1 MAYAT
6 IISQFLSAALV
17 LAVLTMDDGGYR
29 LVWKDLS
36 VDKKTLKQILSIG
49 LPAGLQQ
56 SLTSFSNVYVQSYIN
71 YFAPPAWPD
80 GAVIRRSTSLSSC
93 RSRA

>member
-1 MAYAT
+1 MGSAVLRAVGDTKRPLLFLCFSSILNTVLDLVFVIVFHLGIAGVAYAT

-36 VDKKTLKQILSIG
+36 VVKT
-49 LPAGLQQ
+49 P
-56 SLTSFSNVYVQSYIN
+56 
-71 YFAPPAWPD
+71 
-80 GAVIRRSTSLSSC
+80 
-93 RSRA
+93 